1 MLNLDH
7 TYVIRL
13 VEIHKI
19 LSQEYYHEIL
29 VYYHMSFIISTSN
42 MLKEMFFFYRFL
54 RYPCQRHSR
63 LFFHTPHLPEIGLHI
78 DLEVIGMKKQD
89 QNYLE
94 SMEKKRRLVFKE

>member
-42 MLKEMFFFYRFL
+42 MLKQMFFFSTDFCDIPVKDILDCFSIHRIYL
-54 RYPCQRHSR
+54 R
-63 LFFHTPHLPEIGLHI
+63 
-78 DLEVIGMKKQD
+78 
-89 QNYLE
+89 
-94 SMEKKRRLVFKE
+94 